1 MNSLKVRKALLK
13 MELNSNYGLSSPRNL
28 ENLFIEVNKL
38 NKGIK
43 RLEKRKQLIK
53 SIYSQ

>member
-1 MNSLKVRKALLK
+1 MNSLEVRKAWLK

-38 NKGIK
+38 NKDIK